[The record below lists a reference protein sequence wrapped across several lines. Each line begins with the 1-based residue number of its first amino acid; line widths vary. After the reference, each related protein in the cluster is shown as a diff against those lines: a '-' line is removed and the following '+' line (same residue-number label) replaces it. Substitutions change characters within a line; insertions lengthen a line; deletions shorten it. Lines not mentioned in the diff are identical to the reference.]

1 MSSFFYG
8 EARCGTRKSF
18 CLSCPIFSGNLA
30 PTLSPRLRRCRGC
43 CRVKNDASPPPQPW
57 EGEKD
62 RGVISERRSPSCSPP
77 PPISPHL
84 WERRKGNF
92 KDSGEKETE
101 EEKHLEIAFFPSV
114 PPSLSLEIG
123 SLKPCGSRKRGELLR
138 ASHTQQDISQKER
151 KKIDVPYFAPCSFL
165 PFAPSHQKLN
175 NVYTRSSTA

>member
-114 PPSLSLEIG
+114 PPLPLSLFLWKLVRSSHAEIG
-123 SLKPCGSRKRGELLR
+123 REENFCGHHTHSR
-138 ASHTQQDISQKER
+138 TFPR
-151 KKIDVPYFAPCSFL
+151 KKEKKSTCRISRPVPFSPL
-165 PFAPSHQKLN
+165 PPPTKN
-175 NVYTRSSTA
+175 